1 MKVSLH
7 FSSPSLACLWPCC
20 FSDSGLLRF
29 WESRFAVGCYHGGLL
44 MQHLKIEQLVY
55 EYTLVFLPYF
65 LRTFLPTALCTHTE
79 HTCKDM
85 EKEVRVFSR

>member
-1 MKVSLH
+1 
-7 FSSPSLACLWPCC
+7 
-20 FSDSGLLRF
+20 
-29 WESRFAVGCYHGGLL
+29 

-55 EYTLVFLPYF
+55 EYILVLLPYF
-65 LRTFLPTALCTHTE
+65 LRTFLPAALCAHTE